1 MGKSMSEFFINL
13 LMSIVT
19 GGYMGL
25 VVSKA
30 VAFSAVKKEVLRIIR
45 GVDYVEEYRNT
56 DKVRDLFILS
66 SEMLGLGHRKAGD
79 IIFKISK
86 DANREISNPTIKNG
100 IGGKM
105 FDDMQREVRK
115 LRPST
120 WALLNPFKLNL

>member
-1 MGKSMSEFFINL
+1 MSEFFTNL
-13 LMSIVT
+13 FMSLVT

-45 GVDYVEEYRNT
+45 GVDYMEEYSNT
-56 DKVRDLFILS
+56 DKVRDLVILA

-79 IIFKISK
+79 ILCKISN